1 MKKSHKEEQI
11 NEIDELIQEELPFIH
26 SADLGEIL
34 GQNGNHARY
43 KKDYSNEIQETSRK

>member
-1 MKKSHKEEQI
+1 MKKSLKEEQI

-26 SADLGEIL
+26 SVDLGETL

-43 KKDYSNEIQETSRK
+43 KKDYRNEI